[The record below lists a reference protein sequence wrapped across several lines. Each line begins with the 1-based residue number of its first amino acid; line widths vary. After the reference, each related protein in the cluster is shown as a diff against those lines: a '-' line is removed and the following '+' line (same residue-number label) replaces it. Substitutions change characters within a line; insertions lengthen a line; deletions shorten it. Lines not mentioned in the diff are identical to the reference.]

1 MSDLENNAQEKGT
14 KKRPYNL
21 REKKEKDAA
30 YRSLIRR
37 ELADELYDKILN
49 IVVVQKKYRD
59 ADYSAKDL
67 AKELQTNTRYLS
79 AVVNSRFGMNY
90 SCLLNEYRVKEAQH
104 LLTDKRYA
112 DKNVEE
118 ISTMV
123 GFANRQSFYAAFYK
137 NVGETPNGY
146 RKRHAEKEAKKN
158 QSIYSRHMKKQ
169 LISMVT
175 ALSLLTACGGNPKTT
190 AEAEKFDYTVEQFAD
205 LQILRYRVPGFED
218 LSLKQKELV
227 YYLTEAA
234 LQGRDILFDQNGK
247 YNLTIRRMLEA
258 VYTGYKGDK
267 NTPDFKAMEV
277 YLKRVWFS
285 NGIHHHY
292 GSEKF
297 VPGFTPEFFR
307 QAVQSVD
314 AATLPLA
321 EGQTVEQLCEEVF
334 PVIFDPTVMPK
345 RVNQAAGEDLVLT
358 SACNYYDGVTQQ
370 EAEDFYNALKN
381 PQDETPVSY
390 GLNSR
395 LVKEDGKIQE
405 KVWKVGGLYGQA
417 LEKIVY
423 WLKKAEGVAETPEQK
438 AVIAKLM
445 EFYETGDLKT
455 FDEYAILWVKD
466 LNSRIDFVNGF
477 TESYGDPLGMK
488 ASWESLVNFKD
499 LEATQRTELI
509 SGNAQWFE
517 DHSPVDGQFKKEKVK
532 GVSAKVITAAILAGD
547 LYPATA
553 IGINLPNAN
562 WIRSHHGSKSVTI
575 GNITDA
581 YNKAAHGNG
590 FNEEFVYSDAELQL
604 IDKYADV
611 TDELHTDLHECLGHG
626 SGKLLPGVDP
636 DALKAYGSTIEEA
649 RADLFGLYYVA
660 DPKLVE
666 LGLTPSA
673 DAYKAQYYTYL
684 MNGLM
689 TQLVR
694 IEPGNNVEEA
704 HMRNRQLIARWVYE
718 KGAAEKVVE
727 LVKKDGKTYVVIN
740 DYEKVRDLFGRLL
753 AEIQRIK
760 STGDYAGAHDLVEA
774 YAVKV
779 DPALH
784 AEVLE
789 RYKKLNLAPYK
800 GFVNP
805 KYEVVTDADG
815 TITDVTVTYDEG
827 YAEQMLRYSKD
838 YSTLS
843 SVNK

>member
-1 MSDLENNAQEKGT
+1 
-14 KKRPYNL
+14 
-21 REKKEKDAA
+21 
-30 YRSLIRR
+30 
-37 ELADELYDKILN
+37 
-49 IVVVQKKYRD
+49 
-59 ADYSAKDL
+59 
-67 AKELQTNTRYLS
+67 
-79 AVVNSRFGMNY
+79 
-90 SCLLNEYRVKEAQH
+90 
-104 LLTDKRYA
+104 
-112 DKNVEE
+112 
-118 ISTMV
+118 
-123 GFANRQSFYAAFYK
+123 
-137 NVGETPNGY
+137 
-146 RKRHAEKEAKKN
+146 
-158 QSIYSRHMKKQ
+158 
-169 LISMVT
+169 MVT

-297 VPGFTPEFFR
+297 VPGFTPEFFK

-423 WLKKAEGVAETPEQK
+423 WLRKAEGVAETPEQK

-499 LEATQRTELI
+499 LEATRRTELI

-800 GFVNP
+800 GFANP
-805 KYEVVTDADG
+805 KYEAVTDADG

-838 YSTLS
+838 YSTLP

>member
-1 MSDLENNAQEKGT
+1 
-14 KKRPYNL
+14 
-21 REKKEKDAA
+21 
-30 YRSLIRR
+30 
-37 ELADELYDKILN
+37 
-49 IVVVQKKYRD
+49 
-59 ADYSAKDL
+59 
-67 AKELQTNTRYLS
+67 
-79 AVVNSRFGMNY
+79 
-90 SCLLNEYRVKEAQH
+90 
-104 LLTDKRYA
+104 
-112 DKNVEE
+112 
-118 ISTMV
+118 
-123 GFANRQSFYAAFYK
+123 
-137 NVGETPNGY
+137 
-146 RKRHAEKEAKKN
+146 
-158 QSIYSRHMKKQ
+158 MKKQ

-334 PVIFDPTVMPK
+334 PVIFAPTVMPK

-805 KYEVVTDADG
+805 KYEAVTDADG

-838 YSTLS
+838 YSTLP

>member
-1 MSDLENNAQEKGT
+1 
-14 KKRPYNL
+14 
-21 REKKEKDAA
+21 
-30 YRSLIRR
+30 
-37 ELADELYDKILN
+37 
-49 IVVVQKKYRD
+49 
-59 ADYSAKDL
+59 
-67 AKELQTNTRYLS
+67 
-79 AVVNSRFGMNY
+79 
-90 SCLLNEYRVKEAQH
+90 
-104 LLTDKRYA
+104 
-112 DKNVEE
+112 
-118 ISTMV
+118 
-123 GFANRQSFYAAFYK
+123 
-137 NVGETPNGY
+137 
-146 RKRHAEKEAKKN
+146 
-158 QSIYSRHMKKQ
+158 
-169 LISMVT
+169 MVT

-314 AATLPLA
+314 AATLPLV

-718 KGAAEKVVE
+718 NGAAEKVVE

-805 KYEVVTDADG
+805 KYEAVTDANG

-838 YSTLS
+838 YSTLP

>member
-1 MSDLENNAQEKGT
+1 
-14 KKRPYNL
+14 
-21 REKKEKDAA
+21 
-30 YRSLIRR
+30 
-37 ELADELYDKILN
+37 
-49 IVVVQKKYRD
+49 
-59 ADYSAKDL
+59 
-67 AKELQTNTRYLS
+67 
-79 AVVNSRFGMNY
+79 
-90 SCLLNEYRVKEAQH
+90 
-104 LLTDKRYA
+104 
-112 DKNVEE
+112 
-118 ISTMV
+118 
-123 GFANRQSFYAAFYK
+123 
-137 NVGETPNGY
+137 
-146 RKRHAEKEAKKN
+146 
-158 QSIYSRHMKKQ
+158 MKKQ
-169 LISMVT
+169 LI
-175 ALSLLTACGGNPKTT
+175 ACAAFALLTACSGSKTTT
-190 AEAEKFDYTVEQFAD
+190 AEADKFDYTVEQFAD
-205 LQILRYRVPGFED
+205 LQILRYRVPGFEN
-218 LSLKQKELV
+218 LSLQQKELV

-247 YNLTIRRMLEA
+247 YNLRIRRTLEA

-297 VPGFTPEFFR
+297 VPGFAPEFFKE
-307 QAVQSVD
+307 AMLSVD
-314 AATLPLA
+314 ASTLPLA
-321 EGQTVEQLCEEVF
+321 EGQTVEQLCDELF
-334 PVIFDPTVMPK
+334 PVIFDPAVMPK

-358 SACNYYDGVTQQ
+358 SACNYYDGVTQK
-370 EAEDFYNALKN
+370 EAEDFYNAMKD
-381 PQDETPVSY
+381 PKDETPVSY

-395 LVKEDGKIQE
+395 LVKENGKIQE
-405 KVWKVGGLYGQA
+405 KIWKVGGLYGQA
-417 LEKIVY
+417 IDKIVY
-423 WLKKAEGVAETPEQK
+423 WLKKAEGVAENPEQK
-438 AVIAKLM
+438 AVIAELIK
-445 EFYETGDLKT
+445 FYETGDLKT

-466 LNSRIDFVNGF
+466 LNSLVDFVNGF

-499 LEATQRTELI
+499 MEATHRTEII

-517 DHSPVDGQFKKEKVK
+517 DHSPVDKQFKKEEVK

-553 IGINLPNAN
+553 IGINLPNSN

-604 IDKYADV
+604 IDKYADL
-611 TDELHTDLHECLGHG
+611 TGELHTDLHECLGHG

-666 LGLTPSA
+666 LGLTPNE
-673 DAYKAQYYTYL
+673 DAYKAEYYTYL

-704 HMRNRQLIARWVYE
+704 HMRNRQLIARWVFE
-718 KGAAEKVVE
+718 KGAADKVVE
-727 LVKKDGKTYVVIN
+727 LVKKDGKTYVVVN
-740 DYEKVRDLFGRLL
+740 DYEKLRELFGELL
-753 AEIQRIK
+753 SEIQRIK
-760 STGDYAGAHDLVEA
+760 STGDYQGAHDLVEN

-805 KYEVVTDADG
+805 KYEAVVDAAG
-815 TITDVTVTYDEG
+815 KITDVKVTYDEG

-838 YSTLS
+838 YSNLS
-843 SVNK
+843 SINN

>member
-1 MSDLENNAQEKGT
+1 
-14 KKRPYNL
+14 
-21 REKKEKDAA
+21 
-30 YRSLIRR
+30 
-37 ELADELYDKILN
+37 
-49 IVVVQKKYRD
+49 
-59 ADYSAKDL
+59 
-67 AKELQTNTRYLS
+67 
-79 AVVNSRFGMNY
+79 
-90 SCLLNEYRVKEAQH
+90 
-104 LLTDKRYA
+104 
-112 DKNVEE
+112 
-118 ISTMV
+118 
-123 GFANRQSFYAAFYK
+123 
-137 NVGETPNGY
+137 
-146 RKRHAEKEAKKN
+146 
-158 QSIYSRHMKKQ
+158 MKKQ
-169 LISMVT
+169 LIVC
-175 ALSLLTACGGNPKTT
+175 AAFALLTACSGSKTTT
-190 AEAEKFDYTVEQFAD
+190 AEADKFDYTVEQFAD
-205 LQILRYRVPGFED
+205 LQILRYRVPGFEN
-218 LSLKQKELV
+218 LSLQQKELV

-247 YNLTIRRMLEA
+247 YNLRIRRTLEA

-297 VPGFTPEFFR
+297 VPGFAPEFFKE
-307 QAVQSVD
+307 AVLSVD
-314 AATLPLA
+314 ASTLPLA
-321 EGQTVEQLCEEVF
+321 EGQTAEQLCDELS

-358 SACNYYDGVTQQ
+358 SACNYYDGVTQK
-370 EAEDFYNALKN
+370 EAEDFYNAMKD
-381 PQDETPVSY
+381 PKDETPVSY

-395 LVKEDGKIQE
+395 LVKENGKIQE

-417 LEKIVY
+417 IDKIVY
-423 WLKKAEGVAETPEQK
+423 WLKKAEGVAENPEQK
-438 AVIAKLM
+438 AVIAELIK
-445 EFYETGDLKT
+445 FYETGDLKT

-466 LNSRIDFVNGF
+466 LNSLVDFVNGF

-499 LEATQRTELI
+499 MEATHRTEII

-517 DHSPVDGQFKKEKVK
+517 DHSPVDKQFKKDEVK

-553 IGINLPNAN
+553 IGINLPNSN

-604 IDKYADV
+604 IDKYADL
-611 TDELHTDLHECLGHG
+611 TGELHTDLHECLGHG

-666 LGLTPSA
+666 LGLTPNA
-673 DAYKAQYYTYL
+673 DAYKAEYYTYL

-704 HMRNRQLIARWVYE
+704 HMRNRQLIARWVFE
-718 KGAAEKVVE
+718 KGAADKVVE
-727 LVKKDGKTYVVIN
+727 LVKKDGKTYVVVN
-740 DYEKVRDLFGRLL
+740 DYEKLRALFGELL
-753 AEIQRIK
+753 SEIQRIK
-760 STGDYAGAHDLVEA
+760 STGDYQGAHDLVEN

-805 KYEVVTDADG
+805 KYEAVVDAAG
-815 TITDVTVTYDEG
+815 KITDVKVTYDEG

-838 YSTLS
+838 YSNLPS
-843 SVNK
+843 INN

>member
-1 MSDLENNAQEKGT
+1 
-14 KKRPYNL
+14 
-21 REKKEKDAA
+21 
-30 YRSLIRR
+30 
-37 ELADELYDKILN
+37 
-49 IVVVQKKYRD
+49 
-59 ADYSAKDL
+59 
-67 AKELQTNTRYLS
+67 
-79 AVVNSRFGMNY
+79 
-90 SCLLNEYRVKEAQH
+90 
-104 LLTDKRYA
+104 
-112 DKNVEE
+112 
-118 ISTMV
+118 
-123 GFANRQSFYAAFYK
+123 
-137 NVGETPNGY
+137 
-146 RKRHAEKEAKKN
+146 
-158 QSIYSRHMKKQ
+158 
-169 LISMVT
+169 MVT

-190 AEAEKFDYTVEQFAD
+190 AEAEKIDYTVEQFAD

-438 AVIAKLM
+438 AGIAKLM

-805 KYEVVTDADG
+805 KYEAVTDADG

-838 YSTLS
+838 YSTLP

>member
-1 MSDLENNAQEKGT
+1 
-14 KKRPYNL
+14 
-21 REKKEKDAA
+21 
-30 YRSLIRR
+30 
-37 ELADELYDKILN
+37 
-49 IVVVQKKYRD
+49 
-59 ADYSAKDL
+59 
-67 AKELQTNTRYLS
+67 
-79 AVVNSRFGMNY
+79 
-90 SCLLNEYRVKEAQH
+90 
-104 LLTDKRYA
+104 
-112 DKNVEE
+112 
-118 ISTMV
+118 
-123 GFANRQSFYAAFYK
+123 
-137 NVGETPNGY
+137 
-146 RKRHAEKEAKKN
+146 
-158 QSIYSRHMKKQ
+158 MKKQ
-169 LISMVT
+169 LI
-175 ALSLLTACGGNPKTT
+175 ACAAFALLTACSGSKTTT
-190 AEAEKFDYTVEQFAD
+190 AEADKFDYTVEQFAD
-205 LQILRYRVPGFED
+205 LQILRYRVPGFEN
-218 LSLKQKELV
+218 LSLQQKELV

-247 YNLTIRRMLEA
+247 YNLRIRRTLEA

-297 VPGFTPEFFR
+297 VPGFAPEFFKE
-307 QAVQSVD
+307 AVLSVD
-314 AATLPLA
+314 TSTLPLA
-321 EGQTVEQLCEEVF
+321 EGQTAEQLCDELF
-334 PVIFDPTVMPK
+334 PVIFDPAVMPK
-345 RVNQAAGEDLVLT
+345 RVNQAAREDLVLT
-358 SACNYYDGVTQQ
+358 SACNYYDGVTQK
-370 EAEDFYNALKN
+370 EAEDFYNAMKD
-381 PQDETPVSY
+381 PKDETPVSY

-395 LVKEDGKIQE
+395 LVKENGKIQE
-405 KVWKVGGLYGQA
+405 KIWKVGGLYGQA
-417 LEKIVY
+417 IDKIVY
-423 WLKKAEGVAETPEQK
+423 WLKKAEGVAENPEQK
-438 AVIAKLM
+438 AVIAELIK
-445 EFYETGDLKT
+445 FYETGDLKT

-466 LNSRIDFVNGF
+466 LNSLVDFVNGF

-499 LEATQRTELI
+499 MEATHRTEII

-517 DHSPVDGQFKKEKVK
+517 DHSPVDKQFKKDEVK

-553 IGINLPNAN
+553 IGINLPNSN

-604 IDKYADV
+604 IDKYADL
-611 TDELHTDLHECLGHG
+611 TGELHTDLHECLGHG

-636 DALKAYGSTIEEA
+636 DVLKAYGSTIEEA

-666 LGLTPSA
+666 LGLTPNE
-673 DAYKAQYYTYL
+673 DAYKAEYYTYL

-704 HMRNRQLIARWVYE
+704 HMRNRQLIARWVFE
-718 KGAAEKVVE
+718 KGAADKVVE
-727 LVKKDGKTYVVIN
+727 LVKKDGKTYVVVN
-740 DYEKVRDLFGRLL
+740 DYEKLRELFGELL
-753 AEIQRIK
+753 SEIQRIK
-760 STGDYAGAHDLVEA
+760 STGDYQSAHDLVES

-805 KYEVVTDADG
+805 KYEAVVDAAG
-815 TITDVTVTYDEG
+815 KITDVKVTYDEG

-838 YSTLS
+838 YSNLPS
-843 SVNK
+843 INN

>member
-1 MSDLENNAQEKGT
+1 
-14 KKRPYNL
+14 
-21 REKKEKDAA
+21 
-30 YRSLIRR
+30 
-37 ELADELYDKILN
+37 
-49 IVVVQKKYRD
+49 
-59 ADYSAKDL
+59 
-67 AKELQTNTRYLS
+67 
-79 AVVNSRFGMNY
+79 
-90 SCLLNEYRVKEAQH
+90 
-104 LLTDKRYA
+104 
-112 DKNVEE
+112 
-118 ISTMV
+118 
-123 GFANRQSFYAAFYK
+123 
-137 NVGETPNGY
+137 
-146 RKRHAEKEAKKN
+146 
-158 QSIYSRHMKKQ
+158 
-169 LISMVT
+169 MVT

-190 AEAEKFDYTVEQFAD
+190 AEAEKIDYTVEQFAD

-760 STGDYAGAHDLVEA
+760 STGDYAGADR
-774 YAVKV
+774 KS
-779 DPALH
+779 
-784 AEVLE
+784 
-789 RYKKLNLAPYK
+789 
-800 GFVNP
+800 
-805 KYEVVTDADG
+805 VV
-815 TITDVTVTYDEG
+815 
-827 YAEQMLRYSKD
+827 
-838 YSTLS
+838 
-843 SVNK
+843 

>member
-1 MSDLENNAQEKGT
+1 
-14 KKRPYNL
+14 
-21 REKKEKDAA
+21 
-30 YRSLIRR
+30 
-37 ELADELYDKILN
+37 
-49 IVVVQKKYRD
+49 
-59 ADYSAKDL
+59 
-67 AKELQTNTRYLS
+67 
-79 AVVNSRFGMNY
+79 
-90 SCLLNEYRVKEAQH
+90 
-104 LLTDKRYA
+104 
-112 DKNVEE
+112 
-118 ISTMV
+118 
-123 GFANRQSFYAAFYK
+123 
-137 NVGETPNGY
+137 
-146 RKRHAEKEAKKN
+146 
-158 QSIYSRHMKKQ
+158 
-169 LISMVT
+169 MVT

-190 AEAEKFDYTVEQFAD
+190 AEAEKIDYTVEQFAD

-314 AATLPLA
+314 AATLPLV

-334 PVIFDPTVMPK
+334 PVIFDPTVMPN

-838 YSTLS
+838 YSTLP

>member
-1 MSDLENNAQEKGT
+1 
-14 KKRPYNL
+14 
-21 REKKEKDAA
+21 
-30 YRSLIRR
+30 
-37 ELADELYDKILN
+37 
-49 IVVVQKKYRD
+49 
-59 ADYSAKDL
+59 
-67 AKELQTNTRYLS
+67 
-79 AVVNSRFGMNY
+79 
-90 SCLLNEYRVKEAQH
+90 
-104 LLTDKRYA
+104 
-112 DKNVEE
+112 
-118 ISTMV
+118 
-123 GFANRQSFYAAFYK
+123 
-137 NVGETPNGY
+137 
-146 RKRHAEKEAKKN
+146 
-158 QSIYSRHMKKQ
+158 
-169 LISMVT
+169 MVT

-190 AEAEKFDYTVEQFAD
+190 AEAEKIDYTVEQFAD

-321 EGQTVEQLCEEVF
+321 EGQTVEQLCEEVC

-626 SGKLLPGVDP
+626 SGKLLPGVAP

-838 YSTLS
+838 YSTLP

>member
-1 MSDLENNAQEKGT
+1 
-14 KKRPYNL
+14 
-21 REKKEKDAA
+21 
-30 YRSLIRR
+30 
-37 ELADELYDKILN
+37 
-49 IVVVQKKYRD
+49 
-59 ADYSAKDL
+59 
-67 AKELQTNTRYLS
+67 
-79 AVVNSRFGMNY
+79 
-90 SCLLNEYRVKEAQH
+90 
-104 LLTDKRYA
+104 
-112 DKNVEE
+112 
-118 ISTMV
+118 
-123 GFANRQSFYAAFYK
+123 
-137 NVGETPNGY
+137 
-146 RKRHAEKEAKKN
+146 
-158 QSIYSRHMKKQ
+158 MKKQ
-169 LISMVT
+169 MVAAA
-175 ALSLLTACGGNPKTT
+175 ALLLLTACGATDKRVADTQ
-190 AEAEKFDYTVEQFAD
+190 KFDYTVEKFAD

-247 YNLTIRRMLEA
+247 YNLRIRRMLEA
-258 VYTGYKGDK
+258 VYTGYQGDK
-267 NTPDFKAMEV
+267 NSSDFQAMEV

-292 GSEKF
+292 GCEKF
-297 VPGFTPEFFR
+297 VPGFTPDFLR
-307 QAVQSVD
+307 KALLSVD
-314 AATLPLA
+314 ASTLPLA
-321 EGQTVEQLCEEVF
+321 EGQTVEQLCDEVF
-334 PVIFDPTVMPK
+334 PVIFDPTVMAK
-345 RVNQAAGEDLVLT
+345 RVNQADGEDLVLT

-370 EAEDFYNALKN
+370 EAEAFYNALKD
-381 PQDETPVSY
+381 PKDETPVSY

-395 LVKEDGKIQE
+395 LVKEDGRVQE
-405 KVWKVGGLYGQA
+405 KVWKVGGLYGAA

-423 WLKKAEGVAETPEQK
+423 WLKKAETVAETDEQK
-438 AVIAKLM
+438 AVIAKLV

-455 FDEYAILWVKD
+455 FDQYAILWVKD

-499 LEATQRTELI
+499 LEATRRTELI

-517 DHSPVDGQFKKEKVK
+517 DHSPVESCFKKEEVK
-532 GVSAKVITAAILAGD
+532 GVTAKVITAAILAGD
-547 LYPATA
+547 LYPSTA

-562 WIRSHHGSKSVTI
+562 WIRSVHGSKSVTI

-590 FNEEFVYSDAELQL
+590 FNEEFVCGEAELKL
-604 IDKYADV
+604 IDTYADL
-611 TDELHTDLHECLGHG
+611 TGDLHTDLHECLGHG

-666 LGLTPSA
+666 LGLTPNEE
-673 DAYKAQYYTYL
+673 AYKAEYYTYL

-718 KGAAEKVVE
+718 KGATDRVVE
-727 LVKKDGKTYVVIN
+727 MVKREGKTYVVVN
-740 DYEKVRDLFGRLL
+740 DYAKLRDLFGQLL

-760 STGDYAGAHDLVEA
+760 STGDFEAARQLVEA

-779 DPALH
+779 DPELH

-805 KYEVVTDADG
+805 KYEAVTDAAG
-815 TITDVTVTYDEG
+815 KITDIKVSYEEG
-827 YAEQMLRYSKD
+827 YAEQMLRYSQE
-838 YSTLS
+838 YATLPF
-843 SVNK
+843 VNE

>member
-1 MSDLENNAQEKGT
+1 
-14 KKRPYNL
+14 
-21 REKKEKDAA
+21 
-30 YRSLIRR
+30 
-37 ELADELYDKILN
+37 
-49 IVVVQKKYRD
+49 
-59 ADYSAKDL
+59 
-67 AKELQTNTRYLS
+67 
-79 AVVNSRFGMNY
+79 
-90 SCLLNEYRVKEAQH
+90 
-104 LLTDKRYA
+104 
-112 DKNVEE
+112 
-118 ISTMV
+118 
-123 GFANRQSFYAAFYK
+123 
-137 NVGETPNGY
+137 
-146 RKRHAEKEAKKN
+146 
-158 QSIYSRHMKKQ
+158 
-169 LISMVT
+169 MVT

-753 AEIQRIK
+753 AEIQHIK

-805 KYEVVTDADG
+805 KYEAVTDADG

-838 YSTLS
+838 YSTLP

>member
-1 MSDLENNAQEKGT
+1 
-14 KKRPYNL
+14 
-21 REKKEKDAA
+21 
-30 YRSLIRR
+30 
-37 ELADELYDKILN
+37 
-49 IVVVQKKYRD
+49 
-59 ADYSAKDL
+59 
-67 AKELQTNTRYLS
+67 
-79 AVVNSRFGMNY
+79 
-90 SCLLNEYRVKEAQH
+90 
-104 LLTDKRYA
+104 
-112 DKNVEE
+112 
-118 ISTMV
+118 
-123 GFANRQSFYAAFYK
+123 
-137 NVGETPNGY
+137 
-146 RKRHAEKEAKKN
+146 
-158 QSIYSRHMKKQ
+158 
-169 LISMVT
+169 MVT

-190 AEAEKFDYTVEQFAD
+190 AEAEKIDYTVEQFAD

-297 VPGFTPEFFR
+297 VPGFTPEFFK

-499 LEATQRTELI
+499 LEATRRTELI

-838 YSTLS
+838 YSTLP

>member
-1 MSDLENNAQEKGT
+1 
-14 KKRPYNL
+14 
-21 REKKEKDAA
+21 
-30 YRSLIRR
+30 
-37 ELADELYDKILN
+37 
-49 IVVVQKKYRD
+49 
-59 ADYSAKDL
+59 
-67 AKELQTNTRYLS
+67 
-79 AVVNSRFGMNY
+79 
-90 SCLLNEYRVKEAQH
+90 
-104 LLTDKRYA
+104 
-112 DKNVEE
+112 
-118 ISTMV
+118 
-123 GFANRQSFYAAFYK
+123 
-137 NVGETPNGY
+137 
-146 RKRHAEKEAKKN
+146 
-158 QSIYSRHMKKQ
+158 
-169 LISMVT
+169 MVT

-297 VPGFTPEFFR
+297 VPGFTPEFFK

-358 SACNYYDGVTQQ
+358 SACNYYEDVTQQ

-395 LVKEDGKIQE
+395 LVKENGKIQE

>member
-1 MSDLENNAQEKGT
+1 
-14 KKRPYNL
+14 
-21 REKKEKDAA
+21 
-30 YRSLIRR
+30 
-37 ELADELYDKILN
+37 
-49 IVVVQKKYRD
+49 
-59 ADYSAKDL
+59 
-67 AKELQTNTRYLS
+67 
-79 AVVNSRFGMNY
+79 
-90 SCLLNEYRVKEAQH
+90 
-104 LLTDKRYA
+104 
-112 DKNVEE
+112 
-118 ISTMV
+118 
-123 GFANRQSFYAAFYK
+123 
-137 NVGETPNGY
+137 
-146 RKRHAEKEAKKN
+146 
-158 QSIYSRHMKKQ
+158 MKKQ
-169 LISMVT
+169 LI
-175 ALSLLTACGGNPKTT
+175 ACAAFALLTACSGSKTTT
-190 AEAEKFDYTVEQFAD
+190 AEADKFDYTVEQFAD
-205 LQILRYRVPGFED
+205 LQILRYRVPGFEN
-218 LSLKQKELV
+218 LSLQQKELV

-247 YNLTIRRMLEA
+247 YNLRIRRTLEA

-297 VPGFTPEFFR
+297 VPGFAPEFFKE
-307 QAVQSVD
+307 AVLSVD
-314 AATLPLA
+314 ASTLPLA
-321 EGQTVEQLCEEVF
+321 EGQTAEQLCDELS

-358 SACNYYDGVTQQ
+358 SACNYYDGVTQK
-370 EAEDFYNALKN
+370 EAEDFYNAMKD
-381 PQDETPVSY
+381 PKDETPVSY

-395 LVKEDGKIQE
+395 LVKENGKIQE

-417 LEKIVY
+417 IDKIVY
-423 WLKKAEGVAETPEQK
+423 WLKKAEGVAENPEQK
-438 AVIAKLM
+438 AVIAELIK
-445 EFYETGDLKT
+445 FYETGDLKT

-466 LNSRIDFVNGF
+466 LNSLVDFVNGF

-499 LEATQRTELI
+499 MEATHRTEII

-517 DHSPVDGQFKKEKVK
+517 DHSPVDKLFKKDEVK

-553 IGINLPNAN
+553 IGINLPNSN

-604 IDKYADV
+604 IDKYADL
-611 TDELHTDLHECLGHG
+611 TGELHTDLHECLGHG

-666 LGLTPSA
+666 LGLTPNE
-673 DAYKAQYYTYL
+673 DAYKAEYYTYL

-704 HMRNRQLIARWVYE
+704 HMRNRQLIARWVFE
-718 KGAAEKVVE
+718 KGAADKVVE
-727 LVKKDGKTYVVIN
+727 LVRRDGKTYVVVN
-740 DYEKVRDLFGRLL
+740 DYGKLRTLFGELL
-753 AEIQRIK
+753 SEIQRIK
-760 STGDYAGAHDLVEA
+760 STGDYQGAHDLVEN

-779 DPALH
+779 DPVLH

-805 KYEVVTDADG
+805 KYEAVVDAAG
-815 TITDVTVTYDEG
+815 KITDVKVTYDEG

-838 YSTLS
+838 YSNLPS
-843 SVNK
+843 INN

>member
-1 MSDLENNAQEKGT
+1 
-14 KKRPYNL
+14 
-21 REKKEKDAA
+21 
-30 YRSLIRR
+30 
-37 ELADELYDKILN
+37 
-49 IVVVQKKYRD
+49 
-59 ADYSAKDL
+59 
-67 AKELQTNTRYLS
+67 
-79 AVVNSRFGMNY
+79 
-90 SCLLNEYRVKEAQH
+90 
-104 LLTDKRYA
+104 
-112 DKNVEE
+112 
-118 ISTMV
+118 
-123 GFANRQSFYAAFYK
+123 
-137 NVGETPNGY
+137 
-146 RKRHAEKEAKKN
+146 
-158 QSIYSRHMKKQ
+158 MKKQ
-169 LISMVT
+169 LI
-175 ALSLLTACGGNPKTT
+175 ACAAFALLTACSGSKTTT
-190 AEAEKFDYTVEQFAD
+190 AEADKFDYTVEQFAD
-205 LQILRYRVPGFED
+205 LQILRYRVPGFEN
-218 LSLKQKELV
+218 LSLQQKELV

-247 YNLTIRRMLEA
+247 YNLRIRRTLEA
-258 VYTGYKGDK
+258 IYTGYKGDK

-297 VPGFTPEFFR
+297 VPGFAPEFFKE
-307 QAVQSVD
+307 AVLSVD
-314 AATLPLA
+314 ASTLPLA
-321 EGQTVEQLCEEVF
+321 EGQTVEQLCDELF
-334 PVIFDPTVMPK
+334 PVIFDPAVMPK

-358 SACNYYDGVTQQ
+358 SACNYYDGVTQK
-370 EAEDFYNALKN
+370 EAEDFYNAMKD
-381 PQDETPVSY
+381 PKDETPVSY

-395 LVKEDGKIQE
+395 LVKENGKIQE
-405 KVWKVGGLYGQA
+405 KIWKVGGLYGQA
-417 LEKIVY
+417 IDKIVY
-423 WLKKAEGVAETPEQK
+423 WLKKAEGVAENPEQK
-438 AVIAKLM
+438 AVIAELIK
-445 EFYETGDLKT
+445 FYETGDLKT

-466 LNSRIDFVNGF
+466 LNSLVDFVNGF

-499 LEATQRTELI
+499 MEATHRTEII

-517 DHSPVDGQFKKEKVK
+517 DHSPVDKQFKKDEVK

-553 IGINLPNAN
+553 IGINLPNSN

-604 IDKYADV
+604 IDKYADL
-611 TDELHTDLHECLGHG
+611 TGELHTDLHECLGHG

-666 LGLTPSA
+666 LGLTPNE
-673 DAYKAQYYTYL
+673 DAYKAEYYTYL

-704 HMRNRQLIARWVYE
+704 HMRNRQLIARWVFE
-718 KGAAEKVVE
+718 KGAADKVVE
-727 LVKKDGKTYVVIN
+727 LVKKDGKTYVVVN
-740 DYEKVRDLFGRLL
+740 DYEKLRELFGELL
-753 AEIQRIK
+753 SEIQRIK
-760 STGDYAGAHDLVEA
+760 STGDYQSAHDLVEN

-805 KYEVVTDADG
+805 KYEAVVDAAG
-815 TITDVTVTYDEG
+815 KITDVKVTYDEG

-838 YSTLS
+838 YSNLPS
-843 SVNK
+843 INN